1 MVRCIALAERALK
14 GVTVL
19 TLEQALTLPYTT
31 YKLALEGATVI
42 RLENPLM
49 PDPNRFVGKNV
60 LGEEGMNTY
69 FLPYNVGKKSITL
82 NLAEGEGREL
92 LKKIIVKLNVDV
104 FATNQL
110 PHRYKKL
117 GIDYETLKEVK
128 EDIIWVGVTGFGPDI
143 VEAAYDPILQ
153 ARAGV
158 MDLTGE
164 PDGPP
169 MIPGIPIADLAAGEH
184 TYSEILKALYKRAVT
199 GKGSRIDVSMFHST
213 VSWLITKL
221 PHHKSFGQKIV
232 RTGNRHP
239 FFTPVDVF
247 PTKDGYV
254 YIAIGNDRQWE
265 DFTQLPP
272 FKELREDRYAT
283 NEGRRA
289 DADNLIRR
297 ISQIT
302 VNLGSQELLN
312 MLSEARIPSTKI
324 NTLEDVCND
333 PLVSDRMLKSKD
345 LKTGVEIYLPPPST
359 MEAQKELTKLPL
371 GFPPRLGEHN
381 EEIYCE
387 KLGLSKEELKRLKEK
402 KII

>member
-1 MVRCIALAERALK
+1 LAKGDLE

-19 TLEQALTLPYTT
+19 TLEQALTLPYAT
-31 YKLALEGATVI
+31 YKLMLDGATVI
-42 RLENPLM
+42 RLENPLS
-49 PDPNRFVGKNV
+49 PDPNRFVGRNV

-82 NLAEGEGREL
+82 NLATEEGREL
-92 LKKIIVKLNVDV
+92 LKELIVKLNVDV

-117 GIDYETLKEVK
+117 GIDYETLREVK
-128 EDIIWVGVTGFGPDI
+128 RDIIWVGVTGFGPDV
-143 VEAAYDPILQ
+143 VETAYDPILQ
-153 ARAGV
+153 ARAGL
-158 MDLTGE
+158 MDLTGD

-169 MIPGIPIADLAAGEH
+169 MIPGVPIADLLAAEH
-184 TYSEILKALYKRAVT
+184 TYSEIVKALYRRART
-199 GKGSRIDVSMFHST
+199 GEGCRIDVSMFHST
-213 VSWLITKL
+213 VTWLITKL
-221 PHHKSFGQKIV
+221 PHYKSFGQRLT

-265 DFTQLPP
+265 DFTKLPP
-272 FKELREDRYAT
+272 FKELAEDRYAT

-297 ISQIT
+297 IAQIT
-302 VNLGSQELLN
+302 VNYTSQELLD
-312 MLSEARIPSTKI
+312 MLRKANIPSTKI

-333 PLVSDRMLKSKD
+333 PLIADRLLMSKD
-345 LKTGVEIYLPPPST
+345 PKTGVEIYLPPPHRPT
-359 MEAQKELTKLPL
+359 PYLEEIGKKLP
-371 GFPPRLGEHN
+371 FPPRLGEHN
-381 EEIYCE
+381 EEIYCGV
-387 KLGLSKEELKRLKEK
+387 LGLSKEKLEELKQR